1 MPKKSPSKTTVVRGE
16 KAQTV
21 KVAIPER
28 IRLMLEARGWHF
40 PPTEEE
46 KKRRT
51 EAMNRFTGM
60 VSTPPE
66 IIYAVALETDPTRL
80 GLTMEDLEEMRRR
93 FEKDASG
100 NP

>member
-1 MPKKSPSKTTVVRGE
+1 MPKKAPNKKTMVRGK
-16 KAQTV
+16 KARTAEV
-21 KVAIPER
+21 VIPER

-46 KKRRT
+46 KRRRA
-51 EAMNRFTGM
+51 EAASRFVGM

-66 IIYAVALETDPTRL
+66 IIYAVALDTDPTRL

-93 FEKDASG
+93 FEKDAGG

>member
-1 MPKKSPSKTTVVRGE
+1 MPKKAPNKKTMARGKKARTAEVV
-16 KAQTV
+16 
-21 KVAIPER
+21 IPER

-46 KKRRT
+46 KKRRA
-51 EAMNRFTGM
+51 EAANRFVGM

-66 IIYAVALETDPTRL
+66 IIYAVALDTDPTRL

-93 FEKDASG
+93 FEKDAGG

>member
-1 MPKKSPSKTTVVRGE
+1 MPKKSTSKTTMAKGK
-16 KAQTV
+16 KAQTIE
-21 KVAIPER
+21 VAIPER

-46 KKRRT
+46 KRRRA
-51 EAMNRFTGM
+51 EAMNRFVGM

>member
-1 MPKKSPSKTTVVRGE
+1 MVKKSSSKTTMARDE
-16 KAQTV
+16 KSQAD

-46 KKRRT
+46 KRRRA
-51 EAMNRFTGM
+51 EAVNRFAGM

-66 IIYAVALETDPTRL
+66 IIYAIALDTDPTRL
-80 GLTMEDLEEMRRR
+80 GLTMEDLEDEHKRV
-93 FEKDASG
+93 G
-100 NP
+100 V

>member
-1 MPKKSPSKTTVVRGE
+1 MQKKATKTKTRKHE
-16 KAQTV
+16 KSEATESR
-21 KVAIPER
+21 AMR
-28 IRLMLEARGWHF
+28 IAKFRYGHY

-46 KKRRT
+46 IQREI
-51 EAMNRFTGM
+51 EALNRFAGM
-60 VSTPPE
+60 ISTPPE
-66 IIYAVALETDPTRL
+66 IIYAVALDTDPTRL